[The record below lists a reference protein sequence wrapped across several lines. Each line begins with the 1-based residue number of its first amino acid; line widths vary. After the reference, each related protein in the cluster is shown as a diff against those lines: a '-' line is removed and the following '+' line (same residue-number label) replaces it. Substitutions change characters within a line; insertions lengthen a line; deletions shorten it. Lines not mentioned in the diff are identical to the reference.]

1 MRGMN
6 RLPAERRV
14 QILGMMVEGMSI
26 RAIARLTGASKNT
39 IVKFLRDAGTA
50 CLEYQD
56 RVLRDLP
63 CKRVQVDEIWS
74 FVYAKQKNVEEAKAA
89 PEQAG
94 DIWTWTAICADTK
107 LAISWLLGERD
118 GETAKVFVADLASRL
133 RGRIQLTSDG
143 HKAYLEAVEDAF
155 GADMDYAMLVK
166 IYGDAPEGQ
175 K

>member
-1 MRGMN
+1 MN
-6 RLPAERRV
+6 KFPTEHRV

-39 IVKFLRDAGTA
+39 IVKFLRDAGEA
-50 CLEYQD
+50 FSAYQD

-74 FVYAKQKNVEEAKAA
+74 FLYAKQKNVEGAKAP

-107 LAISWLLGERD
+107 LAVTWLLGNRD
-118 GETAKVFVADLASRL
+118 GETAKAFVTDLASRL
-133 RGRIQLTSDG
+133 RGRVQLTSDG
-143 HKAYLEAVEDAF
+143 HKPYLDAVEEAF
-155 GADMDYAMLVK
+155 GSEVDYAMLVK
-166 IYGDAPEGQ
+166 LYGDAPEGQ
-175 K
+175 KRYS